1 MSRYSQ
7 KAMPSAKD
15 DVLLHALELPVE
27 DRADVARELIASLD
41 GVADPDVETA
51 WADEVER
58 RLKEVDAGTAVVEDW
73 DVVHDRIVAR
83 LRTLRT

>member
-7 KAMPSAKD
+7 MVVRSAKA

-41 GVADPDVETA
+41 GAAEPDVETA

-58 RLKEVDAGTAVVEDW
+58 RLMEVDAGAAVVEDW
-73 DVVHDRIVAR
+73 DGVHDRIVAR
-83 LRTLRT
+83 LRSLRT